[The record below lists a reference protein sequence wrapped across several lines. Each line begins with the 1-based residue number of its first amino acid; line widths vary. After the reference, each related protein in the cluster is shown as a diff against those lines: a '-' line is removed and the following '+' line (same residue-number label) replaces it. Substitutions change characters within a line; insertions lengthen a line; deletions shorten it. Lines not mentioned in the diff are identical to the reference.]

1 MTVPYSAQSRA
12 TAIPVP
18 RTGAER
24 ATLVRRTYGLVFVG
38 IVTTMIGSSVALSQP
53 ALLQQSA
60 AHPIITF
67 LLFFGTLFIAQAV
80 HRRFPLNIA
89 LTLLATFIAGVM
101 IAPALYVYDR
111 MQPGVVGQA
120 AILTFTTFA
129 VLSLYATFSRRDFSA
144 WGGFFMIGVIVLL
157 VTSLLNLWFR
167 NETASLWLAAGTV
180 VIFGG
185 LLVFDT
191 WRIVRSN
198 QYGPDDYVPAA
209 VNIYVDLLNI
219 FLAIL
224 RLLGGRRS

>member
-1 MTVPYSAQSRA
+1 MTVPYSAQRGA
-12 TAIPVP
+12 VVPVQ
-18 RTGAER
+18 RTGVER
-24 ATLVRRTYGLVFVG
+24 ATLVRRTYGLVFLGV
-38 IVTTMIGSSVALSQP
+38 ITTMIGSAVTLSQP
-53 ALLQQSA
+53 ALLEQSA
-60 AHPIITF
+60 RHPIIAF
-67 LLFFGTLFIAQAV
+67 LLFFGTLFGAQV
-80 HRRFPLNIA
+80 VRQRFPINIA

-101 IAPALYVYDR
+101 IAPALFVYNR
-111 MQPGVVGQA
+111 TQPGIVGQA
-120 AILTFTTFA
+120 ALLTFTTFA

-144 WGGFFMIGVIVLL
+144 WGGFFIVGVFVLL
-157 VTSLLNLWFR
+157 ATSLLNLWFK
-167 NETASLWLAAGTV
+167 NETASLWLAGGTV
-180 VIFGG
+180 FIFGG

>member
-1 MTVPYSAQSRA
+1 MTVPYQAQTRGA
-12 TAIPVP
+12 VVPVP
-18 RTGAER
+18 RTGVER

-38 IVTTMIGSSVALSQP
+38 IITTMVGSVVAMAQP
-53 ALLQQSA
+53 ALFGWSA
-60 AHPIITF
+60 RHPFLTF
-67 LLFFGTLFIAQAV
+67 LAFFGALLGAQAV
-80 HRRFPLNIA
+80 HRRFPLNIG

-101 IAPALYVYDR
+101 IAPLLVFYNQR
-111 MQPGVVGQA
+111 EPGIVGQA
-120 AILTFTTFA
+120 GLLTFATFA

-144 WGGFFMIGVIVLL
+144 WGGFFVVGVIVLIA
-157 VTSLLNLWFR
+157 TSLLNLWFK

-180 VIFGG
+180 FIFGG